1 MKYGYKVTKGGR
13 ELLAALL
20 ATGKD
25 LEITRVAVGSGKVS
39 EDTNLADMTDLVE
52 YVAEGTIAQR
62 RHVENV
68 LYLTVQYASN
78 YTAGLPAFYL
88 AEFAVW
94 ARHPI
99 TGAEVL
105 IIYATLGDYIQPVMA
120 YAEDREPDV
129 RQYPLALVLSDEVN
143 VTISCPAGLVTYE
156 DLQNAVET
164 ACKDMVESLA
174 SGGIKKTL
182 EATVPVDQWQSD
194 PNPTNGYIYFY
205 DLTDPEITEK
215 QIPGVTVAEGS
226 LAAAFECGMCQTAT
240 AFNGYVR
247 LKCVEKPTQ
256 DIVLT
261 CTLSE
266 RGGGSSGG
274 GGAGD
279 LPVATADTL
288 GAIKASQSVRVDPD
302 GTAHAVA
309 EIAPDSFASNEEAQ
323 RVINDAFGDPT
334 P

>member
-1 MKYGYKVTKGGR
+1 MNYGYKVTTGGR

-20 ATGKD
+20 ATGKE
-25 LEITRVAVGSGKVS
+25 LEITRVAVGSGKVT
-39 EDTNLADMTDLVE
+39 EETNLADMTDLVE
-52 YVAEGTIAQR
+52 YVAEGMIAQR

-78 YTAGLPAFYL
+78 HTPGLPAFYL

-94 ARHPI
+94 ARHPV
-99 TGAEVL
+99 TGADVL
-105 IIYATLGDYIQPVMA
+105 TVYATLGDYIQPVMA

-129 RQYPLALVLSDEVN
+129 RQYPLALVLSDEIN

-156 DLQNAVET
+156 DLQAAVET
-164 ACKDMVESLA
+164 ACRDMVDSLA
-174 SGGIKKTL
+174 SGGIKKTI
-182 EATVPVDQWQSD
+182 EATVAPDQWQSD
-194 PNPTNGYIYFY
+194 PNPVNGYIYFY
-205 DLTDPEITEK
+205 NLEDPEISEK

-226 LAAAFECGMCQTAT
+226 LAAAYECGMCQTAT

-247 LKCVEKPTQ
+247 LKCVEKPTVN
-256 DIVLT
+256 IALT

-266 RGGGSSGG
+266 KGTSGG
-274 GGAGD
+274 GGVGD
-279 LPVATADTL
+279 LPVATEETL

-309 EIAPDSFASNEEAQ
+309 EISPDSFASDAEAQ

>member
-94 ARHPI
+94 ARQPI

-182 EATVPVDQWQSD
+182 EATVTVDRWQSD

-205 DLTDPEITEK
+205 DLTDPAITEK

-226 LAAAFECGMCQTAT
+226 LAAAYECGMCQTAT

-266 RGGGSSGG
+266 RGGGTGG
-274 GGAGD
+274 GGSSGPITE
-279 LPVATADTL
+279 LSPEVFATDEA
-288 GAIKASQSVRVDPD
+288 VDKL
-302 GTAHAVA
+302 
-309 EIAPDSFASNEEAQ
+309 
-323 RVINDAFGDPT
+323 INDAFGGAPVSE
-334 P
+334 